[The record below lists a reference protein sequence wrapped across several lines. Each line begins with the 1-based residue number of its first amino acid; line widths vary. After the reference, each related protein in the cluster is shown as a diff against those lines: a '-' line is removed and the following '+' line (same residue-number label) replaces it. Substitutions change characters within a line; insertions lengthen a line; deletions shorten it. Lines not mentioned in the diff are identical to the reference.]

1 VKARGNAERARISP
15 RTENLMS
22 TKVSKAAIGAFVLG
36 AIALLVAGV
45 LVFGAGKFFTTEH
58 KYITYF
64 DGSVKGLNVG
74 SPVTFRGVKVG
85 AVTDISIIANPAKR
99 ELKIPVIFTLEPEK
113 FKGTK
118 EAFQRDPRTIENA
131 VAELGLRTQLQMQSF
146 VTGQLVVALDFFP
159 DKPAQFVGLNKEYP
173 EIPSIP
179 TPLEQLQKT
188 LADLPLKE
196 IVNNLNATLKQ
207 IDRLVSDIDAKKTTQ
222 TIEAAIRD
230 VQTLVHH
237 VNEKIDPVVD
247 NLTETSVAARG
258 AFSQAEKTLALKE
271 GVPGEIAASLK
282 ETLAKSSASFDQLR
296 AALLTYEKLA
306 ERNADIGYSVSK
318 TLTELD
324 STSRSVRSLADY
336 LERHP
341 ESLIKGKQ

>member
-1 VKARGNAERARISP
+1 
-15 RTENLMS
+15 MS

-85 AVTDISIIANPAKR
+85 SVTDISIIANPAKR

-113 FKGTK
+113 FKGTR
-118 EAFQRDPRTIENA
+118 EAFQRDPRTIERA

-159 DKPAQFVGLNKEYP
+159 DKPANFVGLNKEYP

-188 LADLPLKE
+188 LADLPFRE
-196 IVNNLNATLKQ
+196 IVENLNETLEE
-207 IDRLVSDIDAKKTTQ
+207 IDQLVGSIDAKKTTQ
-222 TIEAAIRD
+222 SIEATLRD
-230 VQTLVHH
+230 TRTLVRH
-237 VNEKIDPVVD
+237 VNEKIDPLVD
-247 NLTETSVAARG
+247 NLTETSIAARG
-258 AFSQAEKTLALKE
+258 TFDQAQKTFNQAEKTLAMKE

-296 AALLTYEKLA
+296 AALVTYEKLA

-318 TLTELD
+318 TLNELD